1 LILKLEKETQFQSSL
16 ILKQGQ
22 QIELLK
28 KELGLQDGK
37 RPMQGLKQQSSSQ
50 VNLTGVKAKI
60 ELQRLDREI

>member
-1 LILKLEKETQFQSSL
+1 L

-37 RPMQGLKQQSSSQ
+37 RPIQGLQQQSSSQ